1 MDTYT
6 KTQPSIEW
14 GRGSGFNFGR
24 IKEYPNVRIER
35 SNYPDGWGYLLSDE
49 FQTYLKVDNRRFK
62 TMEELN
68 AAVLEHVAN
77 IRSM

>member
-1 MDTYT
+1 MTTT
-6 KTQPSIEW
+6 KVEW
-14 GRGSGFNFGR
+14 GKGSAFNFARVGDIR
-24 IKEYPNVRIER
+24 VER
-35 SNYPDGWGYLLSDE
+35 SKYPDGWGYMLSDDHE
-49 FQTYLKVDNRRFK
+49 TYLKVDNRRFK